1 MARRCRWCNS
11 ADGDLVPA
19 ELDDSS
25 QSHVLARYK
34 GRGRAPLEHPAC
46 FTAAEQ
52 RREAALWESRRLYD
66 AAREA
71 LRAGERDE
79 FERLIAEA
87 EAVTW

>member
-1 MARRCRWCNS
+1 M
-11 ADGDLVPA
+11 PA

-34 GRGRAPLEHPAC
+34 GRGRAPLEHKAC
-46 FTAAEQ
+46 LEAAEA
-52 RREAALWESRRLYD
+52 RREAALVERRRLLE

-71 LRAGERDE
+71 HRAGDGQR
-79 FERLIAEA
+79 FEELLEEA